1 MTDKINEFV
10 KAFAERMKS
19 GLKEGDQSDEAL
31 YCMIKGME
39 SALELI
45 GKLTGYKSFTSTDT
59 EKDLVIELYSE
70 TVNLL
75 SCIKYFND
83 EYTAYVKAA
92 TRKEEEELIGET
104 VILKTDTLAE
114 LMGMALL
121 AANTGLLPEDA
132 YEEWFNLRFGREI
145 GFKIDGLENGWG
157 REEIRALNSLADGW
171 AQQFKANKAFEK
183 ISKYALTK
191 EKEEKMT
198 EETTDYDHP
207 QRYTGEDGKDLIDRF
222 EEGLMI
228 KDAREKDG
236 RK

>member
-45 GKLTGYKSFTSTDT
+45 GKLTEYKSFTNTDT

-104 VILKTDTLAE
+104 
-114 LMGMALL
+114 
-121 AANTGLLPEDA
+121 
-132 YEEWFNLRFGREI
+132 
-145 GFKIDGLENGWG
+145 
-157 REEIRALNSLADGW
+157 
-171 AQQFKANKAFEK
+171 
-183 ISKYALTK
+183 
-191 EKEEKMT
+191 
-198 EETTDYDHP
+198 TDYDHP